1 MIQFSFMA
9 KVSDRRL
16 EVDHGVLKLFAELAS
31 TNWHLLGNQMMEP
44 ATMGTPWVSETLLAC
59 L

>member
-1 MIQFSFMA
+1 MA

-31 TNWHLLGNQMMEP
+31 TNWHLLGNQMIEP
-44 ATMGTPWVSETLLAC
+44 ATMGTPWVSETLWAC